1 MSYIIVIIVIII
13 VFSFFLGIRIVPES
27 KAMIVERLGKYHKTL
42 SSGINIIVPF
52 LDKIRSVPEL
62 KAQSTKASNQVPKM
76 VISNTKYIDLREQVL
91 DYPKQNVITK
101 DNVTVEIDAVIYFQ
115 VVDPKRSIY
124 EIVNYPIA
132 IEKLTQTT
140 LRNVIGELELDETL
154 TSRDTINNK
163 LQLILDEAT
172 DKWGIKVNRV
182 ELQDIIPPEDIKKQM
197 EKQMSA
203 EREKRASI
211 LYAEG
216 QKQAAILQAEG
227 VKEALINRATGDK
240 EAAILRAEGEAK
252 AIEAVKAA
260 LGSQD
265 NYMQYLIAMRYLD
278 TFKEMTTGK
287 DAKIVYLPYEAS
299 GVLSSLGG
307 IKELFANKDIS
318 TIIK

>member
-1 MSYIIVIIVIII
+1 MSYIIIAIVLII
-13 VFSFFLGIRIVPES
+13 VFSFFLGIRIVPEA
-27 KAMIVERLGKYHKTL
+27 KAVIIERLGKYHKTL
-42 SSGINIIVPF
+42 SSGINVIIPF
-52 LDKIRSVPEL
+52 LDKVKTVPEL
-62 KAQSTKASNQVPKM
+62 KSQSSKRANNVPQM
-76 VISNTKYIDLREQVL
+76 IIGNTKYIDLREQVL

-101 DNVTVEIDAVIYFQ
+101 DNVTVAIDAVIYFQ
-115 VVDPKRSIY
+115 VIDPKRSVY

-182 ELQDIIPPEDIKKQM
+182 ELQDIIPPDDIKKQM

-203 EREKRASI
+203 EREKRAAI

-216 QKQAAILQAEG
+216 QKQSAILQAEG
-227 VKEALINRATGDK
+227 VKEALINRATGDR
-240 EAAILRAEGEAK
+240 EAAILRAQGEAK

-260 LGSQD
+260 IESED
-265 NYMQYLIAMRYLD
+265 NYVQYLVAMRYID
-278 TFKEMTTGK
+278 TFKEMAAGK
-287 DAKIVYLPYEAS
+287 DSKLIYMPYEAS

-307 IKELFANKDIS
+307 IKDLFIDKDIS
-318 TIIK
+318 KIMK